1 MAHSVSEDELAKSVS
16 DAVRKLRKELGE
28 SQQQFAYRMKT
39 AIRTVARY
47 ETVRPPK
54 GKVLR
59 QLATM
64 SAENNLPHLADVFR
78 GALNQELG
86 MRNREKRRIQKL
98 AKLYLREQMALA
110 YDEYVKAINDGG
122 CTVNAIRLEID
133 ASDGTTFVA
142 DIAPPELQKV
152 VGTDGK
158 RVTKKVPRN
167 YEIGPSIIHAGLGD
181 TIEFYTRKPT
191 P

>member
-59 QLATM
+59 QLAVM
-64 SAENNLPHLADVFR
+64 AAENNLPHLANVFH

-86 MRNREKRRIQKL
+86 VPSAEKVRINALANLYRRNR
-98 AKLYLREQMALA
+98 MTFA
-110 YDEYVKAINDGG
+110 YDEYLKRINERG
-122 CTVNAIRLEID
+122 CTVNAIRLEFD
-133 ASDGTTFVA
+133 ASDGTTYVA
-142 DIAPPELQKV
+142 DVAPPKSQEV
-152 VGTDGK
+152 AGAGGK
-158 RVTKKVPRN
+158 KVTKKVSPNRD
-167 YEIGPSIIHAGLGD
+167 IGPTRLEIDLRDPII
-181 TIEFYTRKPT
+181 RS
-191 P
+191 

>member
-1 MAHSVSEDELAKSVS
+1 MAYTVTEDRSAKSVS

-39 AIRTVARY
+39 AIRTIARY

-59 QLATM
+59 RLEVLAT
-64 SAENNLPHLADVFR
+64 ENNLHHLADVFH

-86 MRNREKRRIQKL
+86 MRNAEKIRIG
-98 AKLYLREQMALA
+98 ALA
-110 YDEYVKAINDGG
+110 NLYSRDRMTVAFDKYVKAINGEG
-122 CTVNAIRLEID
+122 CTVTAIRLEFD
-133 ASDGTTFVA
+133 GSDGTTYVA

-152 VGTDGK
+152 AGPDGRK
-158 RVTKKVPRN
+158 VTQTVPRN
-167 YEIGPSIIHAGLGD
+167 YETGATVIRVGKL
-181 TIEFYTRKPT
+181 
-191 P
+191 

>member
-59 QLATM
+59 QLAVM
-64 SAENNLPHLADVFR
+64 AAENNLPHLA
-78 GALNQELG
+78 
-86 MRNREKRRIQKL
+86 
-98 AKLYLREQMALA
+98 
-110 YDEYVKAINDGG
+110 
-122 CTVNAIRLEID
+122 
-133 ASDGTTFVA
+133 
-142 DIAPPELQKV
+142 
-152 VGTDGK
+152 
-158 RVTKKVPRN
+158 
-167 YEIGPSIIHAGLGD
+167 PSIPVWVFSCLIGKND
-181 TIEFYTRKPT
+181 TGC
-191 P
+191 

>member
-1 MAHSVSEDELAKSVS
+1 MAYIVREDKSAKSVS

-59 QLATM
+59 QLEVLAI
-64 SAENNLPHLADVFR
+64 ENNLHHLADVFR

-86 MRNREKRRIQKL
+86 MPSAEMVRID
-98 AKLYLREQMALA
+98 ALA
-110 YDEYVKAINDGG
+110 NLYSRDQMTAAYDKYVKAINKDG
-122 CTVNAIRLEID
+122 CTVNAIRLLFD
-133 ASDGTTFVA
+133 ASDGTTYAA

-152 VGTDGK
+152 VGPHGK
-158 RVTKKVPRN
+158 KVTKTVPRN
-167 YEIGPSIIHAGLGD
+167 YETGPSIILMG
-181 TIEFYTRKPT
+181 KQ
-191 P
+191 

>member
-16 DAVRKLRKELGE
+16 GAVRKLRKELGE

-59 QLATM
+59 QLEAM
-64 SAENNLPHLADVFR
+64 ASENTLPHLAEVFR

-86 MRNREKRRIQKL
+86 MRNAEKIRIQRL
-98 AKLYLREQMALA
+98 AKLYLREQLTVAF
-110 YDEYVKAINDGG
+110 DNYVKAINANG
-122 CTVNAIRLEID
+122 CTVNAMRLEFD
-133 ASDGTTFVA
+133 ASDGATYVA
-142 DIAPPELQKV
+142 DVAPPELQKV
-152 VGTDGK
+152 VGPDGK
-158 RVTKKVPRN
+158 KVSKNVPRN
-167 YEIGPSIIHAGLGD
+167 YEVGPHHVIIDDLSGP
-181 TIEFYTRKPT
+181 IRF
-191 P
+191 

>member
-98 AKLYLREQMALA
+98 AKLYLREQMAL
-110 YDEYVKAINDGG
+110 YR
-122 CTVNAIRLEID
+122 T
-133 ASDGTTFVA
+133 
-142 DIAPPELQKV
+142 
-152 VGTDGK
+152 
-158 RVTKKVPRN
+158 
-167 YEIGPSIIHAGLGD
+167 
-181 TIEFYTRKPT
+181 
-191 P
+191 

>member
-1 MAHSVSEDELAKSVS
+1 MAYSISIDELAKSVS

-59 QLATM
+59 QLEAVATE
-64 SAENNLPHLADVFR
+64 SNLPHLAEVFR

-86 MRNREKRRIQKL
+86 MRNAEKIRIQKL
-98 AKLYLREQMALA
+98 AKLYLREQMTVAF
-110 YDEYVKAINDGG
+110 ENYVKAINAKG
-122 CTVNAIRLEID
+122 CTVNAMRLEFD
-133 ASDGTTFVA
+133 ASDGTTYVA
-142 DIAPPELQKV
+142 DVAPPEIQRVL
-152 VGTDGK
+152 GPDGK
-158 RVTKKVPRN
+158 RVSKKVPRN
-167 YEIGPSIIHAGLGD
+167 YEVGPHHVIIDDLTGPIRL
-181 TIEFYTRKPT
+181 
-191 P
+191 